1 MLAALGAGGVE
12 PVALQSVDI
21 ALENP
26 IGGAV
31 GGAVTAFLTTLV
43 FGAVALAIR
52 PEYVDRTAAS
62 FVDDLVG
69 SFLYGLL
76 GLVAVA
82 CATFLLVISFVGI
95 PFALLLVIVAYV
107 LWAVGS
113 AIAFLA
119 IGDRLVDE
127 QENRLVPLAVGAGI
141 NGALVLTGIGG
152 LVALC
157 IGAAGFGAVV
167 RRWLE

>member
-1 MLAALGAGGVE
+1 MLAALGVGAVE
-12 PVALQSVDI
+12 PVVLQSVDI
-21 ALENP
+21 AFENP
-26 IGGAV
+26 IGGAI

-43 FGAVALAIR
+43 FGAVALAVR

-62 FVDDLVG
+62 FMDDLVG

-76 GLVAVA
+76 GLVAAA
-82 CATFLLVISFVGI
+82 CVTFLLVISLIGI
-95 PFALLLVIVAYV
+95 PFAILFVVAAYV

-119 IGDRLVDE
+119 IGDRLVDD

-141 NGALVLTGIGG
+141 NGALVLTGVGG

>member
-1 MLAALGAGGVE
+1 MIELFGAGAVGSVT
-12 PVALQSVDI
+12 LQTVDI
-21 ALENP
+21 TLENP
-26 IGGAV
+26 IEGV
-31 GGAVTAFLTTLV
+31 LGGAVTAFLSTLV

-52 PEYVDRTAAS
+52 PDYVDRTAAS
-62 FVDDLVG
+62 FLDDLVG

-76 GLVAVA
+76 GLVGVA
-82 CATFLLVISFVGI
+82 CATFLLVISFIGI
-95 PFALLLVIVAYV
+95 PFALLLVLVAYV
-107 LWAVGS
+107 LWAIGS

-119 IGDRLVDE
+119 IGDRLVANR
-127 QENRLVPLAVGAGI
+127 ENRLVPLAVGAGI
-141 NGALVLTGIGG
+141 NGALVLSGIGG

>member
-1 MLAALGAGGVE
+1 MLAALGAGAVG

-31 GGAVTAFLTTLV
+31 TTFLTTLV
-43 FGAVALAIR
+43 FGAVALAVR

-62 FVDDLVG
+62 FMDDLVG

-76 GLVAVA
+76 GIVAAA
-82 CATFLLVISFVGI
+82 CVTLLLVISLLGI
-95 PFALLLVIVAYV
+95 PFAILFIVAAYV

-119 IGDRLVDE
+119 IGDRLVND